1 MGQRHGQCG
10 PLAEGVGQA
19 AGARAI
25 ACLRVP
31 QPPHREI
38 DIRFQGAE
46 QAVCTHVVDGFV
58 VDPGPESSVRTLFD
72 ALGDE
77 RPRGVL
83 LTHIHLDHAGA
94 AGALVE
100 RWPGLEVWVHR
111 NGAKHV
117 IDPSRLVASATR
129 IYGDAME
136 RLWGRI
142 VPVPEANVRVLDDA
156 GAADGF
162 EWAWTPGHAIH
173 HVAYRHQASN
183 LVLAGDVAGVRIGAG
198 PVFPPTPPP
207 DIDVEAWHASIDRL
221 AAWEP
226 SALAITHYGTFTDVA
241 PHLEQLHAELDRWA
255 AVAHRTDAAGF
266 EAEIRA
272 AMAAHDE
279 EGSYL
284 KAMPPDTLYG
294 GLARYWKKRDTAA
307 S

>member
-1 MGQRHGQCG
+1 VPH
-10 PLAEGVGQA
+10 A
-19 AGARAI
+19 A
-25 ACLRVP
+25 
-31 QPPHREI
+31 HREI
-38 DIRFQGAE
+38 DVHFQGAE
-46 QAVCTHVVDGFV
+46 QAVCAHVIDGFV
-58 VDPGPESSVRTLFD
+58 VDPGPESSVRALFD

-77 RPRGVL
+77 APRGVL

-100 RWPGLEVWVHR
+100 RWPDVEVWVHE

-142 VPVPEANVRVLDDA
+142 VPVPEANVRILEGDR
-156 GAADGF
+156 GARDGL

-173 HVAYRHQASN
+173 HVAYRHADTN
-183 LVLAGDVAGVRIGAG
+183 VVFAGDVAGVRIGDG
-198 PVFPPTPPP
+198 PILPPTPPP
-207 DIDVEAWHASIDRL
+207 DIDVEAWHASIDRV

-226 SALAITHYGTFTDVA
+226 SALAITHFGTFTDVA
-241 PHLEQLHAELDRWA
+241 SHLDKLHEELDRWA
-255 AVAHRTDAAGF
+255 EVAHRTDAAGF
-266 EAEIRA
+266 ESEIRA
-272 AMAAHDE
+272 ALAGTAQEH
-279 EGSYL
+279 GYL

-307 S
+307 ST